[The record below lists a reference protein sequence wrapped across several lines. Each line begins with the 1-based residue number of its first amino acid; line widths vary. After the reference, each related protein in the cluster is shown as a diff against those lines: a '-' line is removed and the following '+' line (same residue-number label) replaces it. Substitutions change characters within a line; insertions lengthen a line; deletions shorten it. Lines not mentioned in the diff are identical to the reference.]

1 MGDIRDSYTAGHE
14 RRVGDLCAALGAEM
28 GLDSDSQ
35 EWLRITGMVHDS
47 GKIGIPSEIISKPK
61 RLTLQEYELVKVHP
75 QLGFEI
81 LKTIGFRWPVA
92 RIVYSTMRGLMEAA
106 TRQD

>member
-1 MGDIRDSYTAGHE
+1 MLQNTIGAITTMGDIRDSYTAGHE

-47 GKIGIPSEIISKPK
+47 GKIGIPSES
-61 RLTLQEYELVKVHP
+61 LSASH
-75 QLGFEI
+75 
-81 LKTIGFRWPVA
+81 FRNTNLSRSIRNSVL
-92 RIVYSTMRGLMEAA
+92 RF
-106 TRQD
+106 